1 MNSELNIN
9 YDIINTMNTALKKIF
24 IDMNIESS
32 LGAKCENSGCLIYK
46 SIYKSLEQN
55 SNKENVNTPLIIV
68 LKIVFSQTQK

>member
-1 MNSELNIN
+1 
-9 YDIINTMNTALKKIF
+9 
-24 IDMNIESS
+24 MNIESS